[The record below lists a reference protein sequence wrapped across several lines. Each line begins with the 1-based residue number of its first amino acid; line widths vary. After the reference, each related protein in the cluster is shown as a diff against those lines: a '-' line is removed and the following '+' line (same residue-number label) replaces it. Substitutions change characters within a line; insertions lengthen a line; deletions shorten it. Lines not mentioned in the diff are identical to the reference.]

1 MVRRMAVAQDEPIR
15 LLVVGLS
22 TLARELIETATGT
35 DIELVDSPPGS
46 ANLGEAIH
54 ETHADFVLV
63 PLEPASLPTE
73 ARRYLARQAHVRVL
87 GVHEQMGRA
96 FLYQLVPETKELGEV
111 APAELLDA
119 IRNAAA
125 AEQEA
130 G

>member
-1 MVRRMAVAQDEPIR
+1 MAVAQDEPIR

-35 DIELVDSPPGS
+35 DIELVNSPGS
-46 ANLGEAIH
+46 ATLGEAIN

-63 PLEPASLPTE
+63 PLEPATLPTE
-73 ARRYLARQAHVRVL
+73 ARRFLARQAHVRVL
-87 GVHEQMGRA
+87 GVQEQMGRA

-119 IRNAAA
+119 IRRAAA
-125 AEQEA
+125 SEPEV